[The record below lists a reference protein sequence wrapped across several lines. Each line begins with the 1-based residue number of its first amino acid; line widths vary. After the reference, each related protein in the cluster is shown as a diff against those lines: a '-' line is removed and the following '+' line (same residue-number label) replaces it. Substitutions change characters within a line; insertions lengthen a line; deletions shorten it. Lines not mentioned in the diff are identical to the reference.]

1 MMMQIKYKK
10 FIVIFLVTT
19 LISGCVTTQGVPKIP
34 DIKEFKPFGVN
45 LIQMTDLL
53 SAEIRQFKKLISD
66 SNFNE
71 AEKFYLENIEYFE
84 KWSKS
89 TDILPKEIDILANHV
104 WSKRFENN
112 AKSTLSKLVNIKFI
126 PNSQQWSDVSK
137 SLNDAMSLKNAIES
151 NRLLKISPLGK
162 SEVLEL
168 MQQYN
173 RVLNLAKSE
182 KDKFIK
188 AQITSAIETG
198 RHSSSYIGS
207 LKIDDADFRTSND
220 FQLAVLNRIKNLV
233 TPQEVDKDARRIEK
247 YLNIST
253 KSEIDKYYIQ
263 LVHKVLRS
271 DGRITI
277 DEMNSI
283 RNYKP
288 PFKSYAESL
297 KDIVKVG
304 YLDLTSV
311 SFKNRNIFDFEISF
325 KKDID
330 INLKSANEATFNQAN
345 IDDYDFVFVTDLTAA
360 KVSRDFKSKEE
371 VISRFKSGTRQSPN
385 PNYVSATT
393 QYQRALIEFQRAEI
407 ANAIPKSCQGKTGC
421 FLQGLTDGLASASA
435 RKKVDEASKNLAN
448 TPQNLSLD
456 VFSEYTYQSVSID
469 ATKSATVNYFLIDV
483 KDNKIYK
490 NDFSL
495 SDNERFMVAYNVR
508 GEDPDKSKISRKFKN
523 ETEVTA
529 WEKKPISVSLSS
541 LFGSD
546 GLKSASVEPYKG
558 LQAFLKTLDNRSPV
572 AGSPTYKDATSN
584 VAGSKF
590 VESSS
595 KIIADERFDSVVIVR
610 NAKATGTGFYVTP
623 ELVLTAYHVVE
634 GSALVELTFYDG
646 TKTYGRVVDH
656 DIRLDLALIRA
667 QTTGKPLKIHSGPL
681 RLGET
686 VEAIGH
692 PKGYEFTITR
702 GVISSLR
709 KQRSATIGSSNL
721 VEFVQTDTP
730 ISPGNSGGPLF
741 LKDVVIGVNDWI
753 RVDKGSQNLNFS
765 VSFNEIRS
773 YLDRFKGK

>member
-1 MMMQIKYKK
+1 MIHKLHIKKLTA
-10 FIVIFLVTT
+10 IFFVTFF
-19 LISGCVTTQGVPKIP
+19 ISGCVTTQGIPKIS
-34 DIKEFKPFGVN
+34 DIKEFKTFGAN
-45 LIQMTDLL
+45 LTQMTDLL
-53 SAEIRQFKKLISD
+53 SAEIRQLKKLISEA
-66 SNFNE
+66 NFNE
-71 AEKFYLENIEYFE
+71 AEKFYFENIEYFE

-89 TDILPKEIDILANHV
+89 TEILPKEVDVIANHV
-104 WSKRFENN
+104 WSTRYENN
-112 AKSTLSKLVNIKFI
+112 IKSTLLRLANIKSI
-126 PNSQQWSDVSK
+126 PDSQQWGYISS
-137 SLNDAMSLKNAIES
+137 SLNDATSLKKNIE
-151 NRLLKISPLGK
+151 NHRLLKISPYGK
-162 SEVLEL
+162 FELLEL
-168 MQQYN
+168 TQQYN
-173 RVLNLAKSE
+173 RILNLAKLE
-182 KDKFIK
+182 KGKFIK
-188 AQITSAIETG
+188 SQIMTAIETG
-198 RHSSSYIGS
+198 RHSSSYIGG
-207 LKIDDADFRTSND
+207 LKIDDVDFRTSND
-220 FQLAVLNRIKNLV
+220 FQLAALNRIKNV
-233 TPQEVDKDARRIEK
+233 GTPQEVDKDARRIEK

-263 LVHKVLRS
+263 LVKKVLR
-271 DGRITI
+271 DDDRISI

-283 RNYKP
+283 GNYKP
-288 PFKSYAESL
+288 PFSTSAESL
-297 KDIVKVG
+297 NDIVKVG
-304 YLDLTSV
+304 FLDLTSA

-325 KKDID
+325 KNDIE
-330 INLKSANEATFNQAN
+330 INLKSATESTFNQGS

-360 KVSRDFKSKEE
+360 KVSREFKSKEE
-371 VISRFKSGTRQSPN
+371 ITSRYKSGARLSPN

-421 FLQGLTDGLASASA
+421 FLQGLADGLASVSA
-435 RKKVDEASKNLAN
+435 RKRVDEASKNLAN
-448 TPQNLSLD
+448 TPQNISTD

-495 SDNERFMVAYNVR
+495 SDNEKFMVAYNVR
-508 GEDPDKSKISRKFKN
+508 EEDSQKQSITRKFKN

-529 WEKKPISVSLSS
+529 WEKKPISISLSR
-541 LFGSD
+541 LFGND
-546 GLKSASVEPYKG
+546 GLKSAIVEPYIG
-558 LQAFLKTLDNRSPV
+558 LQAFLKTLDNKSPV
-572 AGSPTYKDATSN
+572 AGSPTYINATSN
-584 VAGSKF
+584 VVGSKL

-595 KIIADERFDSVVIVR
+595 KIIADERFESVVIVR

-646 TKTYGRVVDH
+646 TKTYGKVVDH

-667 QTTGKPLKIHSGPL
+667 QTTGKALKIHSGPL

-709 KQRSATIGSSNL
+709 KQRSANIGSSNL

-765 VSFNEIRS
+765 VSFNEIRN